1 MPVDEAQES
10 TLSKSFEASRS
21 PQAAQAT
28 TAAGTSSTQTQL
40 PPDSTA
46 SKASTGAT
54 TAAGA
59 AGLPGKGALAG
70 VKVLELGTL
79 IAGPFAAR
87 MLGEFGA
94 EVIKIEDPE
103 HGDPLRKWRKMHPD
117 AGGTSLWWAVQAR
130 NKKSVTVNLKAPEGQ
145 AIVRKLAAQAD
156 IVVENFRP
164 GLLERFGL
172 GYEQLSA
179 DNPGLVM
186 VRLSGYGQTG
196 PYRDRPGFGAI
207 AESMGGLRHI
217 TGYPELP
224 PPRIGI
230 SIGDSIAALHG
241 VIGAMM
247 ALHHRNVN
255 GGRGQVVDVALYEAV
270 FNLMESVV
278 PEYSVAGMVRERTGA
293 SLPGIVPSN
302 TYPCADGMIVVGGN
316 SDPIFKRLM
325 HAIGRADL
333 AEDPGLAHND
343 GRVPRT
349 QEIDDAIG
357 GWTRT
362 RPIDEALTVLQGADV
377 PASRIYTVADMFQ
390 DPQFAARQ
398 MIQRYRFPDGT
409 PIDLPNITPKLS
421 DTPGETQWLGPALG
435 EHTDEVLG
443 QLGYDAGQIKT
454 LRENKII

>member
-1 MPVDEAQES
+1 MSVDEAQES
-10 TLSKSFEASRS
+10 TLSKPFEASVS
-21 PQAAQAT
+21 PQAAQA
-28 TAAGTSSTQTQL
+28 
-40 PPDSTA
+40 
-46 SKASTGAT
+46 AT
-54 TAAGA
+54 TSPQTPSAPTPAAT
-59 AGLPGKGALAG
+59 GLPGKGALAG

-103 HGDPLRKWRKMHPD
+103 HGDPLRKWRKLHPD

-130 NKKSVTVNLKAPEGQ
+130 NKKSVTINLKSPEGQ
-145 AIVRKLAAQAD
+145 EIVRKLAAQAD

-217 TGYPELP
+217 TGYPDLP

-325 HAIGRADL
+325 QAIGRADL

-357 GWTRT
+357 NWTRA

-377 PASRIYTVADMFQ
+377 PASRIYTVADMFE

-398 MIQRYRFPDGT
+398 MIQRFKFPDGT

-421 DTPGETQWLGPALG
+421 ETPGETQWLGPELG
-435 EHTDEVLG
+435 AHTDEVLG
-443 QLGYDAGQIKT
+443 QLGYDAEQIKR